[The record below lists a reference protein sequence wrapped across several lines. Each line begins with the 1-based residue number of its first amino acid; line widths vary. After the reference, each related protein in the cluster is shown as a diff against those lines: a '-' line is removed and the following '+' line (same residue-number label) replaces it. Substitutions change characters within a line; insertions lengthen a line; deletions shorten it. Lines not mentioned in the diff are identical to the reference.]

1 MHKKMEHEMETEI
14 MWWFLVFGGFLKLG
28 VPFWVS
34 YNQAACILGSI
45 VASKAD
51 LP

>member
-1 MHKKMEHEMETEI
+1 MVVSNV
-14 MWWFLVFGGFLKLG
+14 WGFPKIRGTLLG
-28 VPFWVS
+28 F